1 MIGSG
6 FFLFAFNRLGM
17 ERVVRLFENTDFY
30 KKKKKRREKTK
41 SIRSMKQFIETNAM
55 QTNGIYRAMALIVPS
70 IHSPQR
76 NERKNTK

>member
-17 ERVVRLFENTDFY
+17 ERVVRLFGNTDFY
-30 KKKKKRREKTK
+30 KKKKKKEKIK
-41 SIRSMKQFIETNAM
+41 SIRSMKQFIETDAM
-55 QTNGIYRAMALIVPS
+55 QTNEIYRAMALIVSS